1 MNLKNKTLLIMAAG
15 LGSRFGGLK
24 QVEPVGPSGEFLIDY
39 SIYDAIKN
47 GFNKVIFVI
56 KKENEQVFKQTI
68 GKRINKFVNVEYV
81 YQDINNLPNG
91 YNAPERREKPWGTA
105 HAILCAKEQ
114 INEPFVTINA
124 DDFYGNDAYKIASEY
139 IDIAKQNRFCIVGYK
154 AVNTLSENGSV
165 KRGILKLNNLG
176 KIDEIKECSVLKT
189 NDLIVANPLD
199 KTESFTLDNNHLV
212 SMNMLIFNK
221 SIFEYLEKYFQ
232 IFLNSEGK
240 ELESEFLIPD
250 VLFKVKQ
257 DKYADIDII
266 LTKAKWYGLTYKD
279 DKEIVV
285 QAIKQMIEKGIYPKS
300 LWKVNSKSK

>member
-91 YNAPERREKPWGTA
+91 YNVPERREKPWGTA

-139 IDIAKQNRFCIVGYK
+139 IDNAELNSFCIVGYK

-176 KIDEIKECSVLKT
+176 KLDEIKECSVLKT

-300 LWKVNSKSK
+300 LWNK